1 MYECHQ
7 VQKHIVQQLEY
18 LNTIPSN
25 KPTCEIHRQA
35 TLQLELEVQQWHQS
49 FCNLFKA
56 HRDYIQSLTGWLRL
70 SLFQFSRNPQGL
82 AAEDSKIYSLCE
94 EWHLAVDRIPDKV
107 ASEGIKSFLTVI
119 HAIVVQQTKEH
130 KQKKKSDSAFK
141 ELEKK
146 VVQLRSLECKYGPYS
161 TPNSS
166 GARRGKDPVRE
177 KRAKVETLKAKAE
190 EEKSK
195 HEKSVSVTRAM
206 TLNNLQMGFP
216 HVFQGIVGFSS
227 VCTEVFESIY
237 NKANINQPKHD
248 VKRILP

>member
-25 KPTCEIHRQA
+25 NPTTEIHRQS
-35 TLQLELEVQQWHQS
+35 TLQLELEVQQWHHS
-49 FCNLFKA
+49 FCNLFNA

-70 SLFQFSRNPQGL
+70 SLFQFSRNPL
-82 AAEDSKIYSLCE
+82 SKTSEEPKIYSLCE

-107 ASEGIKSFLTVI
+107 ASEGIKSLLTVI
-119 HAIVVQQTKEH
+119 HAIVVQQTEEH
-130 KQKKKSDSAFK
+130 KQKKRSDYAFK
-141 ELEKK
+141 EFEKK

-161 TPNSS
+161 VPETI
-166 GARRGKDPVRE
+166 RRTKDPVAE
-177 KRAKVETLKAKAE
+177 KRAKVESLRGKAE

-195 HEKSVSVTRAM
+195 YEKSVSVTRAM
-206 TLNNLQMGFP
+206 TLNNLQMGCP

-227 VCTEVFESIY
+227 VCMEVFESVY
-237 NKANINQPKHD
+237 NKAKATEQNHD
-248 VKRILP
+248 VKRIMP